1 MTQTAATDLAAQRK
15 PWKGESAAYAEA
27 RQELLAEEIELQR
40 HIDGVAER
48 RRSLPDGPVIGKDY
62 RFKDM
67 NGNDVGMAD
76 LFGSHDALV
85 TYFWMYGP
93 DRERPCPMC
102 TNLLGPLAANAKDLM
117 ERVALAV
124 VGRSTVE
131 RQVAFAQERD
141 WHDLKFYQTVGDDY
155 ALDFG
160 DLDPESGS
168 EYPVIAVFK
177 KDGNASNSKVR
188 LFWKG
193 EMTGTMADEGKDP
206 RGGPDFAP
214 LWTVLDL
221 TPEGRGD
228 KWYPKLE
235 Y

>member
-1 MTQTAATDLAAQRK
+1 MTETAATNLAAQRT
-15 PWKGESAAYAEA
+15 PWQGESAAYAKA
-27 RQELLAEEIELQR
+27 RQDLLAEEIELQR
-40 HIDGVAER
+40 HIDSVAKR
-48 RRSLPDGPVIGKDY
+48 RRSLPDGPVIEKDY

-67 NGNDVGMAD
+67 NGSEVGLAD
-76 LFGSHDALV
+76 LFGSRDTLV

-102 TNLLGPLAANAKDLM
+102 TNLLGPLAANANDLM
-117 ERVALAV
+117 QRVAVAV
-124 VGRSTVE
+124 LGRSTVE
-131 RQVAFAQERD
+131 RQVAFARERD
-141 WHDLKFYQTVGDDY
+141 WHALKFHQTVDDTY
-155 ALDFG
+155 PLDFG
-160 DLDPESGS
+160 GLNLENGW
-168 EYPVIAVFK
+168 EYPVLAVFK
-177 KDGNASNSKVR
+177 KDGNGSNPKIR

-193 EMTGTMADEGKDP
+193 EMTAKMADEGKDP

-228 KWYPKLE
+228 QWYPKLE